1 LNEFVNAA
9 GSASLEKA
17 NQTLKEESKYN
28 DVYGN
33 KERHDESSFV
43 DGSIQVTIDWVTE
56 VWVASFEI
64 GRITQYKHVNE
75 HTHDESNG
83 DGDVREDGAEIA
95 A

>member
-1 LNEFVNAA
+1 VYEFVYTA
-9 GSASLEKA
+9 GTTSLEKA
-17 NQTLKEESKYN
+17 DKTLKEESQYY
-28 DVYGN
+28 DVCSN
-33 KERHDESSFV
+33 KERHDESAFV
-43 DGSIQVTIDWVTE
+43 NSSIQVTIDRVTE

-64 GRITQYKHVNE
+64 GGITQYEHVNK